1 MKHNPKASTNP
12 THEEKKRDEN
22 DDDGDDELVQRQ
34 LQLRMEAQKNYLKSA
49 LERAQEM
56 LENDCRSSDSGSCLT
71 CEDDEI
77 GR

>member
-1 MKHNPKASTNP
+1 MKHNPTKASINT

-22 DDDGDDELVQRQ
+22 DDDGDDDDELVQRQ

-71 CEDDEI
+71 CEDA
-77 GR
+77 R